1 MDIEQTILL
10 GIIQGLTEFL
20 PISSSGHLVI
30 FQHLIGLKNP
40 ELLLDISLHL
50 GTLLAVLIFF
60 WTDVKMMITESAGY
74 IATAL
79 WKGRRGEQASEI
91 RQFPHAAL
99 AFWIFL
105 GIIPTALIGIIFGSL
120 FHEAFGSTLIV
131 GIMLMVTGTILGV
144 SRLIP
149 DYFTTKKKI
158 GLISAVA
165 VGLAQGAAITPG
177 ISRSGTTIVCG
188 LFCGLDRDLAGR
200 FSFLI
205 SIPAI
210 IGALVLKFDMTEVAE
225 IGYIPFL
232 TGIATSFLV
241 GLLALKITM
250 AFVRGGKL
258 HYFFPYCFLAGTV
271 AIFVT

>member
-1 MDIEQTILL
+1 MGIEQTILL

-30 FQHLIGLKNP
+30 FQHLIGLKDP

-74 IATAL
+74 IAAVFR
-79 WKGRRGEQASEI
+79 KGKRGGRASEI
-91 RQFPHAAL
+91 HQFPHAAL
-99 AFWIFL
+99 SFWIVL
-105 GIIPTALIGIIFGSL
+105 SVIPTALIGIIFDSL
-120 FHEAFGSTLIV
+120 FHEMFGSTLIV
-131 GIMLMVTGTILGV
+131 GIMLIITGTILGV

-149 DYFTTKKKI
+149 DHFTTRGKI
-158 GLISAVA
+158 GLISAMA
-165 VGLAQGAAITPG
+165 VGLAQGVAITPG
-177 ISRSGTTIVCG
+177 ISRSGATIVCG
-188 LFCGLDRDLAGR
+188 LFCGLNRDLAGR

-210 IGALVLKFDMTEVAE
+210 IGALVMKFDMTGVAE

-232 TGIATSFLV
+232 TGIVTSFLV
-241 GLLALKITM
+241 GLFALKITM
-250 AFVRGGKL
+250 DFVRGGKL
-258 HYFFPYCFLAGTV
+258 HYFVPYCLLAGIV
-271 AIFVT
+271 AIFVR